1 MKYSDIEDAFM
12 FVSGS
17 PQEENYAYVNK
28 ETGES
33 YFISSFGESDELPD
47 DLEENDKY
55 LSVPHKNELNL
66 GRDLVFDFVSIHL
79 PGELKQVRE
88 IFNRKGAYSRYK
100 DLLES
105 RKMLQIWYEYEQKAT
120 EKALREW
127 CRENNISLED

>member
-1 MKYSDIEDAFM
+1 M

-127 CRENNISLED
+127 CRENNLGLED